1 MTDLQSMTATA
12 IVDVAL
18 EANAIARA
26 QLIEACDA
34 LKEGQRL
41 ETWYGAN
48 QWSLHDIAAHI
59 AVWQDAAARG
69 LEQLSRGE
77 TPDIEGWEG
86 DDDVYNASTVE
97 LFASAPWAEVMT
109 ALRHARER
117 HESASELVRDVE
129 SALLTPGTT
138 GHRLL
143 FLPSTHDGEHI
154 EAIIEWR
161 RAHGY

>member
-1 MTDLQSMTATA
+1 MTSTE

-26 QLIEACDA
+26 RLIEACDA

-41 ETWYGAN
+41 EKWYGTTE
-48 QWSLHDIAAHI
+48 WSLHDIAAHI

-69 LEQLSRGE
+69 LEQLSRGDA
-77 TPDIEGWEG
+77 PDIEGWDG
-86 DDDVYNASTVE
+86 DDDAYNASTVE

-117 HESASELVRDVE
+117 HESASELVRSVAAE
-129 SALLTPGTT
+129 GLASGTT

-154 EAIIEWR
+154 EAILEWR